1 MGLVVAGLSKN
12 GDTAALRAA
21 LESAGLPLDFLQVIT
36 PDASTESLARGIVG
50 AEILTTTDPGVGVP
64 GINSGS
70 HQVRFFRNES
80 LEDRLDDLEIP
91 DSEVDNYIEAL
102 ERGTTVVAYFAK
114 PDSLERVVAMFKDA
128 NIANVRTY

>member
-1 MGLVVAGLSKN
+1 MGLVVAGLSPS

-21 LESAGLPLDFLQVIT
+21 LVQAGLSLEFMQVIS
-36 PDASTESLARGIVG
+36 PDDSAEPVARGIVG
-50 AEILTTTDPGVGVP
+50 AEILTTTDPGLGVP
-64 GINSGS
+64 GINNGG

-114 PDSLERVVAMFKDA
+114 PDSLDKVVEIFKGSS
-128 NIANVRTY
+128 IANVRTY